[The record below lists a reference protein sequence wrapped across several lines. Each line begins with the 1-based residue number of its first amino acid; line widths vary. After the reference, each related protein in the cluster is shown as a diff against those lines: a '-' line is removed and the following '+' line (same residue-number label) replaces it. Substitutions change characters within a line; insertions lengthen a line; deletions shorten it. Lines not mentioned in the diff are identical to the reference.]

1 MSKVVFSAEKARKT
15 ITVELPSFPETEL
28 VFYTQLTVGEER
40 EISQLFPNY
49 TNKDHQDAM
58 DFMRTSVVRLLKSWN
73 FTDENNQDLPLESA
87 ETVFSQLP
95 SGDVAHVLKTLQKS
109 NENTVAASGLVQ
121 SQK

>member
-40 EISQLFPNY
+40 DISQLFPNY
-49 TNKDHQDAM
+49 TTKGHQDSM

-73 FTDENNQDLPLESA
+73 FTNENGEDLPLDSA

-95 SGDVAHVLKTLQKS
+95 SGDIAHVLKTLQEA
-109 NENTVAASGLVQ
+109 NENTVASSGLVQ